1 MVAKIGDRVPAGI
14 FRVMGDSDPQPISV
28 DELFDG
34 RRVVLF
40 SVPGAF
46 TAKSTTLHVPSYLA
60 HADAIRALGV
70 DAILCAAPNDAHV
83 MAAWAAHCG
92 VTDQIMML
100 ADNHAEF
107 FMALGLQM
115 DCTRFGLGFRCQRFS
130 LIAQGRQIT
139 HLNIEEPG
147 QYAVSGAETILA
159 QLQESANAGQGKE
172 RS

>member
-1 MVAKIGDRVPAGI
+1 MTAKIGDRIPAGI
-14 FRVMGDSDPQPISV
+14 FRVMGAIDPQPIGV
-28 DELFDG
+28 DDLFDG

-46 TAKSTTLHVPSYLA
+46 TAKSTALHVPSYLA

-70 DAILCAAPNDAHV
+70 DAILCVAPNDAHV

-92 VTDQIMML
+92 VGDQIKML

-130 LIAQGRQIT
+130 LIARDRRIT

-159 QLQESANAGQGKE
+159 QLQENDSNGQGKE
-172 RS
+172 HA

>member
-1 MVAKIGDRVPAGI
+1 MSVTIGDRIPTAT
-14 FRVMGDSDPQPISV
+14 FRVMGDVDPRTVGV
-28 DELFDG
+28 DELFNG
-34 RRVVLF
+34 RRVLLF

-46 TAKSTTLHVPSYLA
+46 TAKSTHQHVPSYLA
-60 HADAIRALGV
+60 YADAIRALGV

-107 FMALGLQM
+107 FMALGLEM

-130 LIAQGRQIT
+130 LIAEDRQIT

-147 QYAVSGAETILA
+147 QYVVSGAETILA
-159 QLQESANAGQGKE
+159 QLRDDAEAGQGKE
-172 RS
+172 HP